1 MKNGKRPTKREK
13 IHINSYNL
21 NPDNWL
27 IFKKVDD
34 ELHLVHRHT
43 NSIRVIPSA
52 QGGGLDKHY

>member
-13 IHINSYNL
+13 VHINSYNL

-52 QGGGLDKHY
+52 